1 MVQRYRLDISDLY
14 AVKNGAQ
21 VSKSVTIQYALVNT
35 TNNSIIGEICN
46 ANIITDATN
55 KKSLSLFENKKTI
68 FDVPENT
75 PVKLC
80 LHVVCESDVTVS
92 FNYSIKSE
100 GSFAEA
106 YVPKTIIA
114 SDGLASIADA
124 NHYFR
129 VKNHNKGQ
137 WVQFKGIGFAPDV
150 LGLGDGSIYRDEE
163 GIIRCVTQQF

>member
-1 MVQRYRLDISDLY
+1 MVQRYRLNISELY
-14 AVKNGAQ
+14 AVKNRAQ
-21 VSKSVTIQYALVNT
+21 VSSNVTIQYALVNT
-35 TNNSIIGEICN
+35 TNNSIIGEICSET
-46 ANIITDATN
+46 ITTDATN
-55 KKSLSLFENKKTI
+55 KKELSLFDHKKTI

-80 LHVVCESDVTVS
+80 LHVVSDSDVMVR

-114 SDGLASIADA
+114 SDGLAIIADG

-129 VKNHNKGQ
+129 VKNTNKGQ
-137 WVQFKGIGFAPDV
+137 WIQFKGIGFAPDV
-150 LGLGDGSIYRDEE
+150 VGEDGSIYRDEE

>member
-1 MVQRYRLDISDLY
+1 MLF
-14 AVKNGAQ
+14 
-21 VSKSVTIQYALVNT
+21 TIGLNY
-35 TNNSIIGEICN
+35 
-46 ANIITDATN
+46 
-55 KKSLSLFENKKTI
+55 
-68 FDVPENT
+68 
-75 PVKLC
+75 
-80 LHVVCESDVTVS
+80 VCGLIVS

-100 GSFAEA
+100 GSFAES

-150 LGLGDGSIYRDEE
+150 TGLGDGSIYRDEE

>member
-1 MVQRYRLDISDLY
+1 MVQRYRLDISKLY
-14 AVKNGAQ
+14 AVQNRAQ
-21 VSKSVTIQYALVNT
+21 VSKTVTIQYALVNT
-35 TNNSIIGEICN
+35 TNNNIIGEICSST
-46 ANIITDATN
+46 ITTDATSN
-55 KKSLSLFENKKTI
+55 TSLSLFSNKKTI

-80 LHVVCESDVTVS
+80 LHVVSDSDVIVR

-114 SDGLASIADA
+114 SDGLASIADG

-129 VKNHNKGQ
+129 VKNHKNGQ

-150 LGLGDGSIYRDEE
+150 MGFGDGSIYRDEE